1 MTSNL
6 RPAADALMQAVV
18 RTNSTSEDVAFAEV
32 PVPTFTADEL
42 LVRVQTIGVGIHDSY
57 FLPAEVAY
65 PHTIG
70 IEAVGIV
77 VAVGDQ
83 VTGFAPGER
92 IAFVSSMQTSGGTW
106 AQYTAVRADS
116 LIIPVPDDVSSA
128 TAAVLP
134 VAGNTA
140 LRAFLS
146 LPDPIGSD
154 SVLFI
159 AGGSGAIGTLAIQL
173 ARRAGWTVAA
183 SASASNHAYMSS
195 LGAELTVDYSDPDWQ
210 ARVLD
215 WSPRGVQAALAIQP
229 GTTAESL
236 PVVSDGGT
244 IVTVSG
250 DPLDTER
257 DIAVRGLDYATS
269 VQAQLRTLFDDVA
282 AGSLQVEIEH
292 DYPFTEALAALEK
305 VRSRHARG
313 KVVISLD

>member
-6 RPAADALMQAVV
+6 TPAAGTLMRAVV
-18 RTNSTSEDVAFAEV
+18 RTNSASEEVAFAEV

-70 IEAVGIV
+70 IEAVGVV
-77 VAVGDQ
+77 VAVGEQ
-83 VTGFAPGER
+83 VTGFDPGDR
-92 IAFVSSMQTSGGTW
+92 IAFVSSMQASGGTW

-116 LIIPVPDDVSSA
+116 LIIAVPDDVDSA
-128 TAAVLP
+128 TAAV
-134 VAGNTA
+134 
-140 LRAFLS
+140 LS

-183 SASASNHAYMSS
+183 SASDRNHAYMSS
-195 LGAELTVDYSDPDWQ
+195 LGAELTVDYGDPDWQ

-236 PVVSDGGT
+236 PVVRDGGT

-257 DIAVRGLDYATS
+257 DIAVRGLDYATP
-269 VQAQLRTLFDDVA
+269 VQAQLQALLDDIA

-313 KVVISLD
+313 KVVISLS